1 MPKPIPCRPLPLIL
15 RIPRAVVWALLFI
28 LGVALLFS
36 IAPIM
41 EITGGGK

>member
-15 RIPRAVVWALLFI
+15 RIPRAVALALLFI
-28 LGVALLFS
+28 AGVVLLFA
-36 IAPIM
+36 IAPIF